1 MKVIRVN
8 SRREFEVEG
17 EVEIGTFVRVGNLV
31 AVSAEIFQQE
41 DEISKYLS
49 KGDVERLRSFLP
61 DLGEPEFVTK
71 FIVLMDTSSKPPRM
85 MPRIGDDVAVMS
97 NEEIA
102 RVHTAGG
109 ELSVPYLPYLIR
121 RDREL
126 AKSVVE
132 KLAALLPDYRDV
144 LDIVLAE
151 IEYSLLREVD
161 L

>member
-1 MKVIRVN
+1 MRVVRVN

-17 EVEIGTFVRVGNLV
+17 EVEIGTFVRVRNLV
-31 AVSAEIFQQE
+31 AVSAEVFQQE

-49 KGDVERLRSFLP
+49 KGDVERLKEFLP
-61 DLGEPEFVTK
+61 DLGEPKFVTR
-71 FIVLMDTSSKPPRM
+71 FIVLMDVNSKPPRT
-85 MPRIGDDVAVMS
+85 MPRIGDEVAVMDGG
-97 NEEIA
+97 EISH
-102 RVHTAGG
+102 VHTAGG
-109 ELSVPYLPYLIR
+109 ELSIPYLPYLIR

-126 AKSVVE
+126 AKAVVE
-132 KLAALLPDYRDV
+132 RLLELLPDHRDV